1 MDDLVVMMETVVSLE
16 VHLVVNAYHHLE
28 SHHLAVVVIE
38 MVCEKDHHHHHQ
50 ELSRDAACE
59 DHLWFRLSPK
69 LPGRSIA
76 DDGNQTG

>member
-1 MDDLVVMMETVVSLE
+1 MDVVVSQE
-16 VHLVVNAYHHLE
+16 VHRVVNAFPHQV
-28 SHHLAVVVIE
+28 SHHSAVVVSE
-38 MVCEKDHHHHHQ
+38 MVCEKDHHHHQ